1 MVFCEAAFRKCSFKI
16 EMRSSVVNVFIR
28 LAFVIGVVFSGMAH
42 AYSTADSFRFPLDNY
57 VVGCN
62 PYWGT
67 CVKAW
72 HLGEDAGASATTKV
86 KAIANGIVKEART
99 ASGYGGIYV
108 IEHTLTSGEK
118 VVSVIGHLN
127 IDSFTKKVDDEVNK
141 GDVLGEVGTSTQNGG
156 WSEHVHT
163 GIHKGAYGS
172 GAKCGT
178 DWIYAGY
185 TSCSSIKGEWYD
197 PSTFIRKFYSNSNPM
212 CSRLN
217 SRFLLCWESGTNSS
231 CAGGKD
237 WSLYDFDTMST
248 IRLPDNHYCPVNDDG
263 GIGGGGS
270 GPEDSSAS
278 PPITGGKHPGDLP
291 NLIVH
296 ELYLVKEADRDSPH
310 LSQIHIGE
318 RSYCNIQVKNTGEA
332 GAWGT
337 WANRCYLSKGNYRDH
352 DPDNLGHESMTDLS
366 AGQSRRVY
374 QIIPAFE
381 YPGKFNITACAD
393 TDGNDGDKKIMESD
407 EGDNCHDEYR
417 FDVVSDP
424 NLATTAI
431 SLTSIVG
438 NPVINQSFNISSTT
452 TNLGEN
458 FGSDYVYIGYFVDGE
473 LVGQNQIR
481 RENMKGGM
489 SKAEEIPI
497 HGGIATAGVHEI
509 KACADFTDDIV
520 ETNESDNCR
529 ILLVNVTAPVSPILS
544 INGVVLANG
553 TRHVFTDERPDIS
566 ISIGNTGGISSPM
579 TGEVFISSAPHGVEN
594 ISLGTFQVGA
604 VPEGGNATGTLSGVS
619 FTKLGPWVL
628 TACIEGMTT
637 CASGDVVTVESSHPV
652 NKHVNPAVLMIL
664 NKHRRERNER

>member
-1 MVFCEAAFRKCSFKI
+1 MFAWT
-16 EMRSSVVNVFIR
+16 N
-28 LAFVIGVVFSGMAH
+28 AH
-42 AYSTADSFRFPLDNY
+42 AQYCHEGIPGGCQCVAFAYDNGYSDFFGTGYAKNWYGAANGKGYSTGHVPMVGAVIVFDS
-57 VVGCN
+57 
-62 PYWGT
+62 WG
-67 CVKAW
+67 KSA
-72 HLGEDAGASATTKV
+72 AGHVAIIASIASSSEIAVNHANWAPNGATDD
-86 KAIANGIVKEART
+86 R
-99 ASGYGGIYV
+99 IYR
-108 IEHTLTSGEK
+108 S
-118 VVSVIGHLN
+118 VSVKDLSGGN
-127 IDSFTKKVDDEVNK
+127 W
-141 GDVLGEVGTSTQNGG
+141 TSV
-156 WSEHVHT
+156 SV
-163 GIHKGAYGS
+163 YGS
-172 GAKCGT
+172 GSYPVLGFIYSKDANLGFPATECSQVSATQYICWLTKNGVDRSCENATAWGIEDSVAHMSQPA
-178 DWIYAGY
+178 DWSICS
-185 TSCSSIKGEWYD
+185 TSCYDSQSSALD
-197 PSTFIRKFYSNSNPM
+197 
-212 CSRLN
+212 
-217 SRFLLCWESGTNSS
+217 FLISPVYATGTISS
-231 CAGGKD
+231 CAKQVI
-237 WSLYDFDTMST
+237 ST
-248 IRLPDNHYCPVNDDG
+248 DHLETSIP
-263 GIGGGGS
+263 
-270 GPEDSSAS
+270 

-393 TDGNDGDKKIMESD
+393 TDGNDGDKKIAESD

-424 NLATTAI
+424 NLATMAI
-431 SLTSIVG
+431 SLTGIVG
-438 NPVINQSFNISSTT
+438 NPVINQPFNISSTT

-458 FGSDYVYIGYFVDGE
+458 FGPDYVYIGYFVDGE

-637 CASGDVVTVESSHPV
+637 CTSGDVVTIESSHPV

-664 NKHRRERNER
+664 NKHRRERSRR